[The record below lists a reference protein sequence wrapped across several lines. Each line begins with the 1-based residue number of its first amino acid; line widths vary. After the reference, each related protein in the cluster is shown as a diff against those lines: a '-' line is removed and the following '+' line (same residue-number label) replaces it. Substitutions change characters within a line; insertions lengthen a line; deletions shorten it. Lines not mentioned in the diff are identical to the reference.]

1 MSEAMFGAILVAVP
15 ATITALASWRASRR
29 VHAEVKTNHGHR
41 AGEYLDTVLPE
52 RIGRLEGLLDAHAI
66 SDREAFDAINEK
78 LEGGGT
84 YQHSANHRA
93 LNQLQLHSL
102 MLATIARKLGIDIPP
117 MEAE

>member
-52 RIGRLEGLLDAHAI
+52 RIGRLEGLLDAHAAQ
-66 SDREAFDAINEK
+66 DHEAFSAIHSK
-78 LEGGGT
+78 LDDSGT
-84 YQHSANHRA
+84 YDHAANHRA
-93 LNQLQLHSL
+93 LNQLQIHSL
-102 MLATIARKLGIDIPP
+102 VLASIARKMGIDIPP